1 MNKVYILGG
10 AQTDFERNW
19 KKKEKEWWHFLR
31 RLWLM
36 DLERLAFPLM
46 ILEI

>member
-19 KKKEKEWWHFLR
+19 KKEGKG
-31 RLWLM
+31 LWLM